1 MIELLIALFALW
13 IIVLYIAKKKGKDRG
28 LDVMGPL
35 LMWKTEK
42 GKKTIEYIAKRRA
55 WKRYGDIS
63 IILCIVAMVF
73 TTALI
78 IFNVIVSF
86 QIPPQNAPSPRLII
100 GLPGINPVI
109 PVGYGILAL
118 LVAIVVH
125 EFSHGILARAG
136 GIKINT
142 LGLLFLIVP
151 IGAFV
156 EPDEDELKS
165 TSRLKRSRVFAA
177 GPSTNIIL
185 AFVCLLILA
194 FAMAPA
200 ITSAADGV
208 VMGTDAYG
216 IDKWSVI
223 SKIDDTPVHT
233 REDMLNITATLQAG
247 TFHNVTFLY
256 HGTVKETRFFYG
268 LYVENVVKGMPA
280 ERVLEEDDIIYK
292 AVYRSNTSFLET
304 NDDFIAFMN
313 ATHAGDELTLYYYRN
328 GTFSNASLVLA
339 DKYEYTD
346 NEKDA
351 GKGFLG
357 IGAYG
362 ISDMVMDTDFIP
374 NIYHPFRGRFLQY
387 LTLPFIGMSPLPAEL
402 ESIYT
407 PSHAFWILY
416 NILYWIFWLNF
427 AVGTFNAL
435 PAIPLDGGY
444 IFHDGINYM
453 LSKRGRKK
461 EKTEKLSSMVS
472 TALSILVLLSLV
484 SIILVPRL
492 RGFISF

>member
-1 MIELLIALFALW
+1 
-13 IIVLYIAKKKGKDRG
+13 
-28 LDVMGPL
+28 
-35 LMWKTEK
+35 
-42 GKKTIEYIAKRRA
+42 
-55 WKRYGDIS
+55 
-63 IILCIVAMVF
+63 
-73 TTALI
+73 
-78 IFNVIVSF
+78 
-86 QIPPQNAPSPRLII
+86 
-100 GLPGINPVI
+100 
-109 PVGYGILAL
+109 
-118 LVAIVVH
+118 
-125 EFSHGILARAG
+125 
-136 GIKINT
+136 
-142 LGLLFLIVP
+142 
-151 IGAFV
+151 
-156 EPDEDELKS
+156 
-165 TSRLKRSRVFAA
+165 
-177 GPSTNIIL
+177 
-185 AFVCLLILA
+185 
-194 FAMAPA
+194 
-200 ITSAADGV
+200 
-208 VMGTDAYG
+208 
-216 IDKWSVI
+216 
-223 SKIDDTPVHT
+223 
-233 REDMLNITATLQAG
+233 MLNITATLQAG

-256 HGTVKETRFFYG
+256 HGTVKENRFFYG

-435 PAIPLDGGY
+435 PALPLDGGY
-444 IFHDGINYM
+444 IFHDGVNYM
-453 LSKRGRKK
+453 LSRRGRKK